1 MKDSLVT
8 KNRNTRPASGAGKL
22 YSVGCLPIILVWFL
36 LDLIGKAIIWGVA
49 SLCGMQ
55 IPPLPKAVQAMALGL
70 LTPLGIICIAIIGCL
85 LYSIVADYLGNIFGK
100 GKKDKDRPTDTIS

>member
-1 MKDSLVT
+1 MAEDVT
-8 KNRNTRPASGAGKL
+8 ANRQETSAPDTGRI
-22 YSVGCLPIILVWFL
+22 YSVGCLPIILAWFL

-70 LTPLGIICIAIIGCL
+70 LTPLGIICIATIGFW
-85 LYSIVADYLGNIFGK
+85 LYLIVSDFLSNIFGK
-100 GKKDKDRPTDTIS
+100 GKRNKENDNERNGN